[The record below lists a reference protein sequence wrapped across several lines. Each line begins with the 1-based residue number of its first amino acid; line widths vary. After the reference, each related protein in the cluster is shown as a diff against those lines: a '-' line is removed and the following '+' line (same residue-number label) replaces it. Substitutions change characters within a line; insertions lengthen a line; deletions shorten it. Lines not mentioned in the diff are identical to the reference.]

1 LFDKEDTHVGFC
13 QEILAMTNVEKRFF
27 FQVKIK
33 MFILPPAEKMHNVGF
48 QGNKKRENLTNKL
61 WMISTPEGFRYH
73 YPH

>member
-1 LFDKEDTHVGFC
+1 ML
-13 QEILAMTNVEKRFF
+13 L
-27 FQVKIK
+27 FQVKMK

-73 YPH
+73 YPHSWIVTCIGILFGRRELIVID